1 MRPIS
6 KEKYEKLIQFLNI
19 NQLDVLLMLDF
30 ENGPNVN
37 LQYLSGHPS
46 DAYLVIDSSGES
58 VLLPWDINIAEKHSD
73 VDEILD
79 LSNYKYNWVLAIKDL
94 IENKWNKKDANV
106 GVDNFFPYGQIVKM
120 RSLIP
125 GIKFFN
131 EPFKLT
137 NFLIKLRSTKS
148 DFEIKQLKKAAEIG
162 NKTIVDI
169 ENFCK
174 NATNETEKD
183 LSFLVRKK
191 VEEYGADDITFET
204 LVANSNRS
212 HEIHQYP
219 KASIQKFAIPGL
231 ALIDF
236 GAKIQGYHSDI
247 TVPISFGELSE
258 EQVKIKD
265 LTVKV
270 YEMIIEMIDI
280 GVPLWKLHNTAQQM
294 IQKAGFNMPYS
305 LGHGLGLSEHDSPI
319 ITRKPTDEYSLKY
332 WKEEKVQDGM
342 VFTIE
347 PGIIKKGVGGTRI
360 ENDVLVHNG
369 KVEVITNSE
378 PITIP

>member
-6 KEKYEKLIQFLNI
+6 EEKYQNLIQFLHE

-30 ENGPNVN
+30 EDGPNVN

-46 DAYLVIDSSGES
+46 DAFVVINSSGES
-58 VLLPWDINIAEKHSD
+58 VLLPWDISIAEKHSE

-94 IENKWNKKDANV
+94 IENKWNRKGATI
-106 GVDNFFPYGQIVKM
+106 GVDSFFPYGQIIKF

-125 GIKFFN
+125 GIKFFK
-131 EPFKLT
+131 EPTKVT
-137 NFLIKLRSTKS
+137 NFLLKLRATKS
-148 DFEIKQLKKAAEIG
+148 DFEIQKLTKAAEIG

-174 NATNETEKD
+174 NATNETEKE

-191 VEEYGADDITFET
+191 VEEYGADDIAFET
-204 LVANSNRS
+204 LVANSNRA

-219 KASIQKFAIPGL
+219 SASTQIFALQGL

-236 GAKIQGYHSDI
+236 GAKYQGYHSDI
-247 TVPISFGELSE
+247 TVPISFGELSQ
-258 EQVKIKD
+258 EQAKMRD
-265 LTVKV
+265 LVSEVYQTV
-270 YEMIIEMIDI
+270 IEMIDI
-280 GVPLWKLHNTAQQM
+280 GVPLWKLNDTAQQM

-305 LGHGLGLSEHDSPI
+305 LGHGLGLSVHDSPI
-319 ITRKPTDEYSLKY
+319 ITRKPSDEYSLRY
-332 WKEEKVQDGM
+332 WKEERIEDGM

-347 PGIIKKGVGGTRI
+347 PGIIKKGIGGTRL

-369 KVEVITNSE
+369 KIEVITKSK
-378 PITIP
+378 PTSIS